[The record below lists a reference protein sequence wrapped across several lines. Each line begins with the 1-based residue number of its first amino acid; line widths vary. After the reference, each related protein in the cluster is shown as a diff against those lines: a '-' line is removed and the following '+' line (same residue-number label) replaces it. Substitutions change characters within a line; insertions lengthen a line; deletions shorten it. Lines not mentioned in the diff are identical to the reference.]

1 MKYGFAIPNGGPMA
15 NGAGIAALAATG
27 EALGFDLAYAVDH
40 IAMPKVMDLSHYPYS
55 REFVMATGRGRADAG
70 AAGEC
75 LELVGTLA
83 YLAAATSRLRL
94 LSSIMVLPYRPPV
107 LVAKQLAT
115 IDVLS
120 SGRLTVGCGVGW
132 IEEEFE
138 ILAAP
143 PYKARGKVGNE
154 YIAAFKELWTS
165 ETPTFAGDHVNFS
178 DIAFEPKP
186 VQKPHPPIWVG
197 GESVPAM
204 RRAARLGNG
213 WYPVADNPR
222 NPRNTAPRYAEG
234 VGIVRGFAADADRDP
249 DEIEFGLV
257 CELYD
262 ESQAKTWEDGAR
274 IPFTGTARQIADDV
288 MGYRDAGLGTLVID
302 FLALNLE
309 STFARMEFFAG
320 EVMPLVDA

>member
-15 NGAGIAALAATG
+15 NGEGIAAIATKG

-40 IAMPKVMDLSHYPYS
+40 VAMPKVMDLSHYPYS

-83 YLAAATSRLRL
+83 YLARATTRLRL

-107 LVAKQLAT
+107 LAAKQLAT

-120 SGRLTVGCGVGW
+120 GGRLTVGCGVGW
-132 IEEEFE
+132 IGEEFE
-138 ILAAP
+138 ILATP
-143 PYKARGKVGNE
+143 PYAQRGKVANE
-154 YIAAFKELWTS
+154 YIAAFKELWTNDA
-165 ETPTFAGDHVNFS
+165 PTFAGDHVNFS
-178 DIAFEPKP
+178 NIVFEPKP
-186 VQKPHPPIWVG
+186 VQTPHPPIWVG
-197 GESVPAM
+197 GESMPAM
-204 RRAARLGNG
+204 RRAAKLGNG
-213 WYPVADNPR
+213 WYPVADNPKF
-222 NPRNTAPRYAEG
+222 PRNTAPRYAEG
-234 VGIVRGFAADADRDP
+234 VATVRGFADAEGRDP
-249 DEIEFGLV
+249 SEIDFGLV

-262 ESQAKTWEDGAR
+262 ESQAKTWEDGER

-288 MGYRDAGLGTLVID
+288 MGYRDAGLGMLVID

-309 STFARMEFFAG
+309 NTIARMEFFAG
-320 EVMPLVDA
+320 EVMPLVDG

>member
-15 NGAGIAALAATG
+15 NGEGIAALAAKG

-40 IAMPKVMDLSHYPYS
+40 VAMPRVMDLANYPYS

-70 AAGEC
+70 GAGEC
-75 LELVGTLA
+75 LELIATLA
-83 YLAAATSRLRL
+83 YLAAATTRLRL
-94 LSSIMVLPYRPPV
+94 LSSIMVLPHRPPV
-107 LVAKQLAT
+107 MAAKQLAT

-120 SGRLTVGCGVGW
+120 GGRLTVGCGVGW

-138 ILAAP
+138 ALDTP
-143 PYKARGKVGNE
+143 PFKDRGRVGNE

-165 ETPTFAGDHVNFS
+165 EAPAFAGDHVNF
-178 DIAFEPKP
+178 ANLVFEPKP

-204 RRAARLGNG
+204 RRAARLGDG
-213 WYPVADNPR
+213 WYPVADNPKH
-222 NPRNTAPRYAEG
+222 PRNTAPRYAEG
-234 VGIVRGFAADADRDP
+234 VNAVRAFAEEAGRES
-249 DEIEFGLV
+249 DEIEFALV

-262 ESQAKTWEDGAR
+262 ETEEKHWDDGAR
-274 IPFTGTARQIADDV
+274 IPFTGGAQRIAEDV
-288 MGYRDAGLGTLVID
+288 GHYREAGLGTLVVD

-309 STFARMEFFAG
+309 STVARMEFFAA
-320 EVMPLVDA
+320 EVMPRVDG